1 MSMTLRTITL
11 LTVCALG
18 LSCLAQG
25 DSPQPVFKFKPV
37 VRTGDVAPVPPQLS
51 SILEFS
57 FNDQGQI
64 ALLGDGGLILQSS
77 SQTIPIAATGDT
89 APGGGLFFSVD
100 VPSVSPQGQVFFRGN
115 VAFPGTSGLYSFSN
129 GTITLVIPDGTLA
142 SDGTPVTPNG
152 TAFTSGGDMMVA
164 DAFSGALFLFSNS
177 ALNRLVGPGDPA
189 PGGGTFSTLLG
200 AAINQSHQVAFQAFT
215 TTGANGIFL
224 LSAGTITKIVASGD
238 IMPDGVPFG
247 FPDAPTMND
256 SGQVVFGGI
265 SNSIADSGIFS
276 FSNGQ
281 LSVIIPRLAPLP
293 NGSFFNVPFTTSLN
307 NAGEI
312 AISMS
317 DLNNSPGVYLF
328 ADGQLSQIEAA
339 GQPAPEG
346 GTFTSFVE
354 VGAVIN
360 NSGQV
365 LLVAGRAQHGDAVY
379 LFSNNQLSRVL
390 GQGDTIPRQPKFEF
404 PTALAIGGGD
414 LVQISDSTFPGGNGA
429 YTANANGQANVAVHV
444 GEALGADGIVDF
456 LFGAVMNQSGQVAA
470 SIATSDA
477 NGAVA
482 LESANTL
489 TVLNDSSSG
498 SSVDPGSGPVAI
510 DDLGEVAFAG
520 FNPSTFSNGIF
531 LTANGQTQL
540 LLDEGA
546 QLPQGTSLTN
556 LAFNNLHT
564 LAFQAT
570 TFFPSFTT
578 NVDLFANGQLT
589 TIAASGS
596 PAPGGGTFQILFDS
610 PRVGPVMNN
619 RGDVAFAGSL
629 SGVIGG
635 IFGSGGVF
643 LYRNGAL
650 TRVVGPGDPSP
661 DGGTFQ
667 FADAPSINANGDI
680 SFFGETSN
688 FNFGAF
694 VFHQGHFIQVAVAG
708 DVADGIPLGFVD
720 QPQLNNNGDVAFT
733 ASLLDG
739 SNAVFVAT
747 NGGNN
752 TGAGFGSSTPGAPPA
767 PGQLQWEKMKRNLVQ
782 SKDQHNHLGQNVKM
796 VNQGN

>member
-1 MSMTLRTITL
+1 MILRKITL
-11 LTVCALG
+11 FTVCALA

-25 DSPQPVFKFKPV
+25 TSPKSAFKFKPL

-64 ALLGDGGLILQSS
+64 ALIGDGGLVLQSS

-129 GTITLVIPDGTLA
+129 GTISLVIPDGTLA
-142 SDGTPVTPNG
+142 SDGTPVTPSG

-164 DAFSGALFLFSNS
+164 DEFSGALFLFSNGT
-177 ALNRLVGPGDPA
+177 LNRLVGPGDRA
-189 PGGGTFSTLLG
+189 PGGGTFSTLVG

-215 TTGANGIFL
+215 TTGADGIFL

-247 FPDAPTMND
+247 FPDEPTIND

-276 FSNGQ
+276 FLNGQ

-293 NGSFFNVPFTTSLN
+293 NGSFFNSPFTTSLN
-307 NAGEI
+307 NAGQI
-312 AISMS
+312 AISLLDTS
-317 DLNNSPGVYLF
+317 GAQGVYLF

-346 GTFTSFVE
+346 GVFASTTE
-354 VGAVIN
+354 VGATIN
-360 NSGQV
+360 NAGQV
-365 LLVAGRAQHGDAVY
+365 LLFAGRAQHGNAAY
-379 LFSNNQLSRVL
+379 LFSGNQLSRVL

-404 PTALAIGGGD
+404 PEVMAIGGGD
-414 LVQISDSTFPGGNGA
+414 LVLISDSTFPGGNGA
-429 YTANANGQANVAVHV
+429 YTANANGQANVAIHQ
-444 GEALGADGIVDF
+444 GEALGADGIVNF
-456 LFGAVMNQSGQVAA
+456 LFGAAMNQSGQVAA
-470 SIATSDA
+470 SIASSDA
-477 NGAVA
+477 NGTVT

-489 TVLNDSSSG
+489 TVLNDSSSL
-498 SSVDPGSGPVAI
+498 SAVHPGAGPVAI

-546 QLPQGTSLTN
+546 QLPQGTDLTN
-556 LAFNNLHT
+556 LAVNNLHA
-564 LAFQAT
+564 LAFEAT

-596 PAPGGGTFQILFDS
+596 PAPGGGTFQIVFFS

-619 RGDVAFAGSL
+619 RGDVAFAGGL
-629 SGVIGG
+629 SGVAGG
-635 IFGSGGVF
+635 FFGASGIF
-643 LYRNGAL
+643 LYRNGTL

-661 DGGTFQ
+661 DGGIFQ

-680 SFFGETSN
+680 SFFAETSN
-688 FNFGAF
+688 FSFGAF

-708 DVADGIPLGFVD
+708 DIVDGIPLGFVD

-733 ASLLDG
+733 ASLFDG
-739 SNAVFVAT
+739 SNAIFVAT
-747 NGGNN
+747 SGNSA
-752 TGAGFGSSTPGAPPA
+752 GAGFGSSTPGAPPA
-767 PGQLQWEKMKRNLVQ
+767 PGQVQWQKMKRNLLQ
-782 SKDQHNHLGQNVKM
+782 SKDKHNHLGQNVKM
-796 VNQGN
+796 VNQSN